1 MLLGSYVNCFFP
13 DKAKLWNFFSTE
25 YFLLTYDLN
34 CLELTDTF
42 SLWVLS
48 KQPSYIFFS
57 SFSSSFIKTPYL
69 VTAAQPCMEWI
80 PIKKMHPLSK
90 IIRISSIPRRTQA
103 SLHFFCFL
111 FLLFWLIVFMK
122 RTQSNFQNDYLDS
135 KRIYLY

>member
-69 VTAAQPCMEWI
+69 VTAGVNPN
-80 PIKKMHPLSK
+80 KKNASTFKDYQDLIHTK
-90 IIRISSIPRRTQA
+90 KNSSQA
-103 SLHFFCFL
+103 AFFL
-111 FLLFWLIVFMK
+111 FFVFVFWLIVFMK

>member
-80 PIKKMHPLSK
+80 PKKKNASTFKDYKDLIHTK
-90 IIRISSIPRRTQA
+90 KNSSQPA
-103 SLHFFCFL
+103 FFL
-111 FLLFWLIVFMK
+111 FFVFVFWLIVFMK